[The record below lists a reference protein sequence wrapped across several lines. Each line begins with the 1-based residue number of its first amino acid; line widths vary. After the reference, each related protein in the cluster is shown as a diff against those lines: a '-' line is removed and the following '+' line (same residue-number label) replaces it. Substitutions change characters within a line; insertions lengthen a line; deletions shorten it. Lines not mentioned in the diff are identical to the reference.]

1 MFSFLL
7 SFKTQK
13 LTASLEQ
20 LDLEAPRRPGAV
32 SSRKEL
38 AKKLE
43 IEDLVKKA
51 KKAEKAGGKARCVYY
66 IYPSLS
72 SHFCK
77 CGASWLGAHP
87 CTTCGDCHL
96 HRLQSAEKMS
106 SKGVANDL
114 ACAQL
119 EGCFTSRH
127 LCFFVQHCPRV
138 N

>member
-51 KKAEKAGGKARCVYY
+51 KKAEKAGGKARCVLY
-66 IYPSLS
+66 ISIVIFSFL
-72 SHFCK
+72 
-77 CGASWLGAHP
+77 
-87 CTTCGDCHL
+87 
-96 HRLQSAEKMS
+96 
-106 SKGVANDL
+106 
-114 ACAQL
+114 
-119 EGCFTSRH
+119 
-127 LCFFVQHCPRV
+127 
-138 N
+138 